1 MRVVVTGATGVI
13 GRRVVPILL
22 GAGHR
27 VTALVRPQS
36 ERGANVP
43 SGCDVVVASLFEE
56 APLAKAIVGHEAVI
70 NLATHIPKSALGIMF
85 RSAWRENDRIRT
97 EGARNVADA
106 AAKVGAEILVQESF
120 AYAYPDMGAEWIDEA
135 VVLRPAAYCRSILN
149 AEASAR
155 AFARGSTRTIILR
168 FAAFYGSDASQTR
181 TMVDGVRKGLATLP
195 GRRSSFISSISHD
208 DAAAAVV
215 AALDAPSGAYN
226 VSDNRPVTHEEFIG
240 VLADALDVSHPRFLP
255 PWTAALMGSAGRT
268 LSRSIKLRNDKLKA
282 ATVWKPRSPSIKE
295 GLPAAITA
303 SAR

>member
-97 EGARNVADA
+97 EGARNVA
-106 AAKVGAEILVQESF
+106 
-120 AYAYPDMGAEWIDEA
+120 
-135 VVLRPAAYCRSILN
+135 
-149 AEASAR
+149 
-155 AFARGSTRTIILR
+155 
-168 FAAFYGSDASQTR
+168 SQ
-181 TMVDGVRKGLATLP
+181 GG
-195 GRRSSFISSISHD
+195 G
-208 DAAAAVV
+208 
-215 AALDAPSGAYN
+215 
-226 VSDNRPVTHEEFIG
+226 
-240 VLADALDVSHPRFLP
+240 
-255 PWTAALMGSAGRT
+255 
-268 LSRSIKLRNDKLKA
+268 
-282 ATVWKPRSPSIKE
+282 
-295 GLPAAITA
+295 
-303 SAR
+303 